1 MPHETM
7 SPKERWLAV
16 LNKKQPDRIPMDYWG
31 TPEVSAKLIKY
42 FGISDKSETE
52 IIAGFGQNR
61 FLPTKEA
68 IPTSRLLE
76 REALKRL
83 NIDFVIRLE
92 ATYTGPQPELGSDPF
107 GCRYRSVDYGE
118 GTYTECTHSP
128 LAEFNSVAEIE
139 QNYTWPEPDWW
150 DYSTIPE
157 QIDGYD
163 DYPIRAGGSE
173 PFLFYKYLR
182 GDSQAFMDL
191 VIQPE
196 IVHYCLD
203 KLFDLAYE
211 NTRRMY
217 QLIPDASSGLV
228 LTYVNEDLGGQSGL
242 LYSPQHIRE
251 FLFPRMKR
259 IVDLAH
265 NAGGYVFHHD
275 DGSIWKIIPDLVD
288 LGIDILN
295 PIQWRLKN
303 MAREDLKH
311 EFGEKLIFHGGVDNQ
326 HTMPFGSADD
336 VRKEVIDNIKIL
348 GEDGGYIIAPCH
360 NIQPNTP
367 IENILMLYETGYE
380 FGFRKRI

>member
-1 MPHETM
+1 MPIESMT
-7 SPKERWLAV
+7 PKERWEAV
-16 LNKKQPDRIPMDYWG
+16 LNRQQPDRIPMDYWG
-31 TPEVSAKLIKY
+31 TPEVSARLIRH
-42 FGISDKSETE
+42 FGLSDKSEGE
-52 IIAGFGQNR
+52 IIVGLSPKRSFPG
-61 FLPTKEA
+61 TSE
-68 IPTSRLLE
+68 IPKSRIFE

-92 ATYTGPQPELGSDPF
+92 ANYIGPQPELGSDAF
-107 GCRYRSVDYGE
+107 GCRYRLVDYGE
-118 GTYTECTHSP
+118 GVYIECIHSP
-128 LAEFNSVAEIE
+128 LAEYNSVEEIE
-139 QNYTWPEPDWW
+139 QNYTWPEPNWW
-150 DYSTIPE
+150 DYSTILQ
-157 QIDGYD
+157 QIEGYE

-217 QLIPDASSGLV
+217 EQISNISNKLV
-228 LTYVNEDLGGQSGL
+228 LTYVNEDLGSQNGL
-242 LYSPQHIRE
+242 IYSPQHIRE

-259 IVDLAH
+259 MIDLAH

-275 DGSIWKIIPDLVD
+275 DGSIRRIIPELID

-295 PIQWRLKN
+295 PVQWRLKD
-303 MAREDLKH
+303 MAREDLKQ
-311 EFGEKLIFHGGVDNQ
+311 EFGENLIFHGGVDNQ
-326 HTMPFGSADD
+326 HTMPFGSIND

-348 GEDGGYIIAPCH
+348 GDGGGYIIAPCH

-367 IENILMLYETGYE
+367 IENILALYETGFEY
-380 FGFRKRI
+380 GFA